1 MNHYSNTLFD
11 LEGSTALITGGSRG
25 IGLQI
30 AEALGSAGARLM
42 LTARK
47 EAELEAAAAHLGKL
61 GIEASWIAA
70 DSSDPSEVQRVCSK
84 TFDTLGHLDI
94 LVNNAG
100 TSWGASAETHTLQA
114 WDRVMNL
121 NIRSLF
127 LFSQQAAVGSMIP
140 RKRGRIINIA
150 SIAGLGGNPA
160 PMECVAYNTSKGAV
174 ITFTRALAAE
184 WGKHGINVN
193 AISPGLF
200 PSKMAD
206 GVIAAFGEERII
218 STTPLGRLGD
228 PDDLKGAAL
237 LLASAAGKHMTGHAI
252 VVDGGTSSVIGA

>member
-1 MNHYSNTLFD
+1 
-11 LEGSTALITGGSRG
+11 
-25 IGLQI
+25 
-30 AEALGSAGARLM
+30 
-42 LTARK
+42 
-47 EAELEAAAAHLGKL
+47 
-61 GIEASWIAA
+61 
-70 DSSDPSEVQRVCSK
+70 
-84 TFDTLGHLDI
+84 
-94 LVNNAG
+94 
-100 TSWGASAETHTLQA
+100 
-114 WDRVMNL
+114 
-121 NIRSLF
+121 
-127 LFSQQAAVGSMIP
+127 MIP
-140 RKRGRIINIA
+140 RQRGRIINIA

-252 VVDGGTSSVIGA
+252 VVDGGTSAVIGA